1 MLVVLDTNHFR
12 ELVQEGALGQ
22 KLLAR
27 IDEKRADVFISVV
40 VAEESI
46 RGWFA
51 LLNREKPGHDQLL
64 AYAELKRCFDSLA
77 HFDLLE
83 FDHDAADVF
92 ARLRKE
98 FPRLGTMDLKIAAIC
113 MAHDGLLLSRNL
125 GDFNQIPG
133 LRVENWL
140 D

>member
-27 IDEKRADVFISVV
+27 IDEKRADVFTCVV
-40 VAEESI
+40 VAEESV

-64 AYAELKRCFDSLA
+64 AYAELKRCFDILA
-77 HFDLLE
+77 QFDLLE

-113 MAHDGLLLSRNL
+113 VVHDGLLLSRNL